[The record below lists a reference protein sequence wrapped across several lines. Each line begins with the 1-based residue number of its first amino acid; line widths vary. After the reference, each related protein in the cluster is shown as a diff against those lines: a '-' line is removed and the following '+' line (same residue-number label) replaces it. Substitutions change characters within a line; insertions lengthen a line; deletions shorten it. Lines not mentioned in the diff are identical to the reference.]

1 MYHLWLF
8 WLTRAEVSTST
19 QTVSPTKPK
28 ITTIWFV
35 FLFLGKIC
43 QPLFYTSNIKIKA
56 KWSSIFKNHKKTKSE
71 PWISFNCPVQF
82 FKIICYNSTSW
93 LIKFRRYLLMPLGF
107 SGSTNGKEP
116 TCQCR
121 RQKRRRFDPWV
132 RKIPWRRKRQPVP
145 VFLPRKFPGQRG
157 LGGYGP

>member
-56 KWSSIFKNHKKTKSE
+56 KCNSIFKNHKKTKSE

-82 FKIICYNSTSW
+82 F
-93 LIKFRRYLLMPLGF
+93 LIDFFFNFLFLYFSCVPHSEPFSLLPPHLIDF
-107 SGSTNGKEP
+107 LNHIKKRKKTKE
-116 TCQCR
+116 
-121 RQKRRRFDPWV
+121 KA
-132 RKIPWRRKRQPVP
+132 
-145 VFLPRKFPGQRG
+145 
-157 LGGYGP
+157 